1 MHHGPKLRHKLSL
14 LGPEQVRSN
23 KESTIMKFLK
33 TFLLVITPV
42 AGLVACGGGD
52 TADRLDLAD
61 PVVRFVHASPLAPN
75 LTLYHGAVVQ
85 ADIVDKPYKFASN
98 YFNVDI
104 GLNTWTAKTTV
115 ADLTLGSIPIDASR
129 GNRYTIEVLPGSNVD
144 SSVYLITDPYNKVLT
159 SDSARLRIMNASFN
173 ASNIDLYM
181 SPLGTD
187 VTTATVAPTIAGTAY
202 KTSGPKSG
210 GDSIDI
216 PGGTYKVTITTAGT
230 KTILFTGQMAFGNN
244 ADILLLSVP
253 DTLLPGSIKT
263 LLKLEGSTGVS
274 EVPAI

>member
-1 MHHGPKLRHKLSL
+1 
-14 LGPEQVRSN
+14 
-23 KESTIMKFLK
+23 MKFLK
-33 TFLLVITPV
+33 TLLLVITPV
-42 AGLVACGGGD
+42 AGLVACGGSD

-75 LTLYHGAVVQ
+75 LTLYHGAIVQ
-85 ADIVDKPYKFASN
+85 GNVIDKPYKFASN

-104 GLNTWTAKTTV
+104 GLNTWTTKTTV
-115 ADLTLGSIPIDASR
+115 AELTLGAVPIDASR
-129 GNRYTIEVLPGSNVD
+129 GNRYTIVALPGANAD
-144 SSVYLITDPYNKVLT
+144 SSVYLIADPYNKTLT

-181 SPLGTD
+181 SPLGAD
-187 VTTATVAPTIAGTAY
+187 VTAATATPTIAATAY
-202 KTSGPKSG
+202 KSSGPKSG

-230 KTILFTGQMAFGNN
+230 KTVLFTGQLAFGNN

-253 DTLLPGSIKT
+253 NTLLPGSIKT
-263 LLKLEGSTGVS
+263 LVKLEGSTGVS
-274 EVPAI
+274 EVPLI